1 MRQRSRGALAV
12 PGIRRL
18 VAAAVAV
25 ALTALLLARWQ
36 PWRDTGP
43 TTPRPVAL
51 VPTPTP
57 QVPTPTRA
65 PERIALPSIT
75 TTSPAAI
82 ATPSRP
88 ATPTGRRAGGTIL
101 SSGVFGGRAG
111 IVATAADGSS
121 QRLLVA
127 GDYETIAWS
136 PDGARFAAAGP
147 LEGGGAAQVA
157 IFDAAGRPLARYPIE
172 GRVDA
177 PLLWSPDSREI
188 AWSVA
193 PPGTNAAG
201 QPPPTQAWRA
211 TFEGAARRVPV
222 PDSRQASP
230 FAWSADGDLFVVS
243 VDPAS
248 ARAAIWRAGRGEGLP
263 VPILDDTILPLAF
276 SDDGATLYALGPTI
290 QPAPTTLIA
299 IDLRSGARR
308 TLETATDVGA
318 AAFGSPAAPGTDT
331 FPVAVVAPG
340 GAWVAV
346 IVERPTQPGEA
357 VQRPQRE
364 LVFVSRLGGVL
375 GIARAASG
383 TLAWPLVWSPD
394 GTLLAFNANGEPLAE
409 SALAVVDMRGAQH
422 AAVPA
427 ARVLQQGGSAFTWSA
442 DGRWLAFAGE
452 QGIAVLS
459 LDDGTSYTLAVPVGA
474 LAWRP

>member
-1 MRQRSRGALAV
+1 M
-12 PGIRRL
+12 I
-18 VAAAVAV
+18 AAVAV
-25 ALTALLLARWQ
+25 ALAVLLIARWQ
-36 PWRDTGP
+36 PWRASEP
-43 TTPRPVAL
+43 TTPRPVAI

-57 QVPTPTRA
+57 QMPTPTRA
-65 PERIALPSIT
+65 PERVALPSIT
-75 TTSPAAI
+75 TTPPAAI

-101 SSGVFGGRAG
+101 SSGIFGGRAG
-111 IVATAADGSS
+111 IVATAADGGG

-147 LEGGGAAQVA
+147 LEGDRAAQVA

-172 GRVDA
+172 GRVDS

-188 AWSVA
+188 AWSVT
-193 PPGTNAAG
+193 PPGANAAG
-201 QPPPTQAWRA
+201 QPPPTQAWQA
-211 TFEGAARRVPV
+211 TVEGTARRVPV
-222 PDSRQASP
+222 PDNRHASP
-230 FAWSADGDLFVVS
+230 FAWTPDGSLYVGS

-248 ARAAIWRAGRGEGLP
+248 ARAALWRAGRGEGLP
-263 VPILDDTILPLAF
+263 VPILEDTILPLAF
-276 SDDGATLYALGPTI
+276 ADDGATLYALGPTI
-290 QPAPTTLIA
+290 QPAPTNLIA
-299 IDLRSGARR
+299 IDLRTGARR
-308 TLETATDVGA
+308 TIETAADVGM
-318 AAFGSPAAPGTDT
+318 AAFGAPAAPGTDT

-340 GAWVAV
+340 GAWMAV
-346 IVERPTQPGEA
+346 MVERPAQPGAE

-364 LVFVSRLGGVL
+364 LVFIARQGGVL
-375 GIARAASG
+375 GVARAASG

-409 SALAVVDMRGAQH
+409 NALSVVDMRGAQH
-422 AAVPA
+422 AAAPPS
-427 ARVLQQGGSAFTWSA
+427 RLTQQGGAPISWSA

-452 QGIAVLS
+452 QGIVVLS
-459 LDDGTSYTLAVPVGA
+459 LDDGASYALDAPVGA